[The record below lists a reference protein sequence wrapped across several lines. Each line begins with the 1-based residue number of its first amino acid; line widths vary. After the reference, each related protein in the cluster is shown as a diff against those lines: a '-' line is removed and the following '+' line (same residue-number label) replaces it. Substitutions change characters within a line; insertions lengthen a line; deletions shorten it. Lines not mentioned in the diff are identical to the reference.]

1 MLNRRHL
8 LKAGAAGVGFAGLSS
23 FRLNAM
29 RGASRGQES
38 PPCLVLVQLSGGND
52 GLNTV
57 VPFRDDAYWE
67 ARPKVAQ
74 VEKDLRRLDKNVAFA
89 PRLERL
95 ARHFDRGNLGVQL
108 GVGYPDPNR
117 SHFKSME
124 IWHAADERGRD
135 TGTGWVGRLA
145 ENMEQLEHHGLVH
158 VGGSV
163 PYSMYSPEFRAL
175 SFPTPAAYR
184 YASDQGELGGG
195 MGSASSS
202 SSNLEFVRG
211 IMQEAR
217 GSSLEL
223 RSAVAGYE
231 PTAEYPRGDFP
242 GALRV
247 AAALIEAR
255 VGAAVIGVELG
266 GFDTH
271 NGQATRHANRMRD
284 LDEGLGAF
292 LDDLKG
298 RTAAENVVVL
308 VHSEFGRRVQENASG
323 GTDHGTSGPV
333 LIGGPRAKR
342 GVHGKHPS
350 LVDLDE
356 RGDMLHT
363 CDFRSIYAELIEDL
377 FSMESADILGERYKK
392 TDLIKP
398 A

>member
-8 LKAGAAGVGFAGLSS
+8 LQAGAAGAGFAGLSS
-23 FRLNAM
+23 FRLNATCA
-29 RGASRGQES
+29 ASRGQES

-57 VPFRDDAYWE
+57 VPYREDAYWE
-67 ARPKVAQ
+67 ARPKIAQ
-74 VEKDLRRLDKNVAFA
+74 VEKDLHKLDKQVAFA

-95 ARHFDRGNLGVQL
+95 AKHFDRGNLCVQL

-135 TGTGWVGRLA
+135 TGTGWIGRLA
-145 ENMEQLEHHGLVH
+145 EHMNGIGLHGLVH

-184 YASDQGELGGG
+184 YARDQGELGGDL
-195 MGSASSS
+195 GSVSPSSP
-202 SSNLEFVRG
+202 NLEFVRG
-211 IMQEAR
+211 VMQEAR

-231 PTAEYPRGDFP
+231 PTAEYPRGEFP

-255 VGAAVIGVELG
+255 VGASVIGVELG

-298 RTAAENVVVL
+298 RSAAENVVVM

-333 LIGGPRAKR
+333 LLAGPRIKR

-377 FSMESADILGERYKK
+377 FGLEPEAILGDRYKK
-392 TDLIKP
+392 TVLIK
-398 A
+398 